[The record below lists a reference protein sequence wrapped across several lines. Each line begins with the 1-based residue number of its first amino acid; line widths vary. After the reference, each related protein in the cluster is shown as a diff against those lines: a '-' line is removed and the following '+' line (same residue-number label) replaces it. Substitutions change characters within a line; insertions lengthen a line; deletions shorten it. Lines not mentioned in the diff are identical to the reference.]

1 MPTNQMDVINALVVS
16 GTFHLKH
23 YDELTAH
30 DQKDTPVEDE
40 YSWKKTF
47 AMRYVCQQ
55 QNSQIP

>member
-16 GTFHLKH
+16 GTFQLKH

-40 YSWKKTF
+40 YF
-47 AMRYVCQQ
+47 C
-55 QNSQIP
+55 